1 MFAFEFEG
9 ALLAFTYNGD
19 IFVLLALLP
28 RMKPR
33 TDRPVQPP
41 CFNLTRG
48 GYSYSRVPFGP
59 GMDFCVLW
67 R

>member
-1 MFAFEFEG
+1 MLHYALHLPKPMFAFEFEG

-48 GYSYSRVPFGP
+48 GYS
-59 GMDFCVLW
+59 
-67 R
+67 